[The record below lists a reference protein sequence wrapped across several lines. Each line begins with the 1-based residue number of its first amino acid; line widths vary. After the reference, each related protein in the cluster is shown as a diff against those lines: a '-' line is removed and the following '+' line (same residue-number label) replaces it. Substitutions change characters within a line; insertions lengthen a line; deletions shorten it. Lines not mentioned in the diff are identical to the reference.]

1 MAASSLTLLY
11 EEMGYK
17 ILFLPLEL
25 CELREYEESD
35 LL

>member
-11 EEMGYK
+11 EEMGFK